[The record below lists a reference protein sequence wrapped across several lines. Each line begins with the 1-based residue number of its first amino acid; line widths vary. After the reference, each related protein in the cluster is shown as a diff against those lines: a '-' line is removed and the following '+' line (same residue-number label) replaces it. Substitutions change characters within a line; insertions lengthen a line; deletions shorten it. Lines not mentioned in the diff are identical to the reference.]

1 MRKVLA
7 VITAILLAAIV
18 FAPAMGYTIA
28 PGAKP
33 AFSGQSEKVNYTTGS
48 GTPAHEMV
56 YNEEM
61 AEYLPI
67 YSIGSTAL
75 PYSFKLGATAGYSFK
90 TGTDETVNALSSE
103 KTGTVVALGN
113 GLVSPAETENA
124 TEQAAQPALPAT
136 EAVDVTKVDN
146 VTNQTVA
153 VTPAPVE
160 VVKLAIM
167 GMVKDENETGLAG
180 WTINLEQPAGT
191 IIANTTTSE
200 NGSYSFS
207 GLEAGDYDV
216 VEVLPADW
224 TAVTPADGK
233 ASVALVDKDV
243 TVDFANKMIP
253 APVMPAGNETNTTGL
268 Q

>member
-33 AFSGQSEKVNYTTGS
+33 AFSGQSEKVNYTIGS

-75 PYSFKLGATAGYSFK
+75 PYSFKLGT
-90 TGTDETVNALSSE
+90 TN
-103 KTGTVVALGN
+103 TVVALGK
-113 GLVSPAETENA
+113 GLVAPAETENA
-124 TEQAAQPALPAT
+124 TEQATQPALPTT
-136 EAVDVTKVDN
+136 EAVDVTEVAN
-146 VTNQTVA
+146 VTNQTAA

-180 WTINLEQPAGT
+180 WIINLEQPAGT

-200 NGSYSFS
+200 NGSYSFP
-207 GLEAGDYDV
+207 GLDAGAYDV
-216 VEVLPADW
+216 IEVLPADW

-233 ASVALVDKDV
+233 ASVELVDQDV
-243 TVDFANKMIP
+243 TVDFANMMIP